1 MSSRHAVIVDSGGA
15 NLASLRFAIERLGV
29 AATIS
34 SNAEELKR
42 ATHVFLPGVGSAAA
56 AMQRLSSSH
65 LDTALPALTQPVL
78 GICLGMQLLFEH
90 SAEGDTRALGIIPGA
105 VRRMVPSAQRPVPH
119 MGWNRVKTLRDDTLF
134 AGVEAGAYM
143 YFVHSFAAEI
153 SSATTASVE
162 YGGSVS
168 AAVRVRN
175 FHGVQFHPER
185 SAAPGARLLAN
196 FLGLPSCC

>member
-1 MSSRHAVIVDSGGA
+1 MSSRQAVIVDSGGA

-34 SNAEELKR
+34 SNADDLKR

-65 LDTALPALTQPVL
+65 LDTTLATLTQPVL

-90 SAEGDTRALGIIPGA
+90 SEEGDTRALGIIPGA
-105 VRRMVPSAQRPVPH
+105 VRRMVASAQRPVPH
-119 MGWNRVKTLRDDTLF
+119 MGWNRVKPLRDDTLF
-134 AGVEAGAYM
+134 AGVEADAYM
-143 YFVHSFAAEI
+143 YFVHRFAAEI

-162 YGGSVS
+162 Y
-168 AAVRVRN
+168 
-175 FHGVQFHPER
+175 
-185 SAAPGARLLAN
+185 
-196 FLGLPSCC
+196 